1 MDFEKNNFL
10 SFLYGLKSI
19 IKYDQ
24 WLIILSH
31 IDLKT
36 IIVIASLIFLC
47 GFLYWLA
54 FVPLSWI
61 KVCSN

>member
-1 MDFEKNNFL
+1 MDFEKNNLL

-36 IIVIASLIFLC
+36 IFVICSLIFLC
-47 GFLYWLA
+47 VFLYWLI
-54 FVPLSWI
+54 FVPLNCI
-61 KVCSN
+61 KVCAN